1 MRSGSFVLLYA
12 CFGVNPRHWVRELS
26 RLAPDIELRVYPE
39 IGNPADVDFVFTW
52 DHPHGF
58 LAQFENLRAVFSLGA
73 GVDRLLRDPELPRN
87 IPVVRMV
94 DTSLVSGM
102 AEFVLMRVLHYHRQM
117 PYYEERQ
124 RAHAWAPQRAGL
136 AKDRVV
142 GVMGLGQLGHACA
155 SALASVGF
163 SVRGWTRSKAVPGVH
178 TFIGPDALPAFL
190 AGCEILVCL
199 LPLTPQTGG
208 ILNRDLFAQLPRGAY
223 LINVGRGGHLVEED
237 LIPALDSGQLA
248 GATLD
253 VFREEPLPP
262 DHPFWT
268 HPRIT
273 VVPHIAALTLPET
286 AAVALVANLRR
297 AIAGQPLRDVVDL
310 EAGY

>member
-1 MRSGSFVLLYA
+1 MRSGTFVLLYA
-12 CFGVNPRHWVRELS
+12 CFGVDPRRWSEWLS
-26 RLAPDIELRVYPE
+26 RLAPDIELRIHPA
-39 IGNPADVDFVFTW
+39 IGDPAEVDFVFTW

-58 LAQFENLRAVFSLGA
+58 LSQFTNLRAVFSLGA

-94 DTSLVSGM
+94 DTSLVAGM
-102 AEFVLMRVLHYHRQM
+102 AEFVLMRALHYHRQM

-124 RAHAWAPQRAGL
+124 RSHEWAPQRVGL
-136 AKDRVV
+136 AKERIV
-142 GVMGLGQLGHACA
+142 GVMGVGQLGYACA
-155 SALASVGF
+155 GALAAVGF
-163 SVRGWTRSKAVPGVH
+163 SVRGWARSKAVPGVR
-178 TFIGPDALPAFL
+178 TFIGPDELPAFL
-190 AGCEILVCL
+190 AECEILVCL
-199 LPLTPQTGG
+199 LPLTPQTEG
-208 ILNRDLFAQLPRGAY
+208 ILNRKLFAQLPRGAY

-237 LIPALDSGQLA
+237 LIPALESRQLA

-262 DHPFWT
+262 NHPFWS

-273 VVPHIAALTLPET
+273 VVPHISALTHPET
-286 AAVALVANLRR
+286 AAAALVANLRR
-297 AIAGQPLRDVVDL
+297 AIAGEPLTDVVDL

>member
-1 MRSGSFVLLYA
+1 
-12 CFGVNPRHWVRELS
+12 
-26 RLAPDIELRVYPE
+26 
-39 IGNPADVDFVFTW
+39 
-52 DHPHGF
+52 
-58 LAQFENLRAVFSLGA
+58 
-73 GVDRLLRDPELPRN
+73 
-87 IPVVRMV
+87 
-94 DTSLVSGM
+94 
-102 AEFVLMRVLHYHRQM
+102 
-117 PYYEERQ
+117 
-124 RAHAWAPQRAGL
+124 
-136 AKDRVV
+136 
-142 GVMGLGQLGHACA
+142 
-155 SALASVGF
+155 
-163 SVRGWTRSKAVPGVH
+163 
-178 TFIGPDALPAFL
+178 
-190 AGCEILVCL
+190 
-199 LPLTPQTGG
+199 
-208 ILNRDLFAQLPRGAY
+208 
-223 LINVGRGGHLVEED
+223 VEED